1 MRSLRQ
7 RQRQGG
13 REGGRESKERKR
25 TACPTSAGDS
35 HLHFGQ
41 PEADGRTSREQ
52 EPCITAA
59 VHLTYPEVSL
69 YRRPRVCLSILDSS
83 CAELQ
88 SNLLQSNLLIVQ
100 AERFMLNCSV
110 TVSLCSSGRCVSVP
124 PSSNPRQLARRE
136 VLRTCY
142 CQFIAARTMWM
153 KSNPRIQL
161 CMLRLCS
168 SGCQPL
174 DTCANMQE

>member
-1 MRSLRQ
+1 MPHKRRRQPLALRTTRSRWTNQSRTGALHNSRPASHLPRSL
-7 RQRQGG
+7 
-13 REGGRESKERKR
+13 
-25 TACPTSAGDS
+25 T
-35 HLHFGQ
+35 
-41 PEADGRTSREQ
+41 
-52 EPCITAA
+52 
-59 VHLTYPEVSL
+59 